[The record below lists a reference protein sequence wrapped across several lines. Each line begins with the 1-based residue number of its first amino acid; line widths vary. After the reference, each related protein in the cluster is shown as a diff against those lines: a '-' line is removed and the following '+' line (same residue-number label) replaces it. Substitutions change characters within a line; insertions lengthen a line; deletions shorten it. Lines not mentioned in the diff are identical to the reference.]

1 MKELN
6 GRKVLI
12 IVENLPVPFDR
23 RVWQEAKALKNM
35 GATVSVICPKGKGYT
50 KSFEIIQ
57 KIAIYRHNLPLEAR
71 RSFEYLL
78 EYPAALFWE
87 SILSV
92 KCLFQRGFDVIH
104 ACDPPDLLF
113 LIGAF
118 YKLFGKK
125 FVFDHHDLNPE
136 LYLAKFGGKGI
147 IYKILLML
155 ERLSYRIS
163 DIAIV
168 TNESF
173 RDIALDRGKKK
184 PEDVFVVRS
193 GPETER
199 IGRVTPNEKYKNGRK
214 YLVGYLGVI
223 GKQDGVHFLVEAC
236 DYLVNKKKR
245 KDIQFI
251 CMGGG
256 TELENIKEYARGK
269 NVGDYINFTGMI
281 NKRKLIFDI
290 LCSTDVCIATDV
302 FNEMNDR
309 STMNKIMEYMV
320 IKKAIV
326 QFDLKEGRRTAG
338 GASLYA
344 KPDDPADMA
353 EKILQLL
360 EDPKK
365 RKEMGI
371 IGYNRIINKMAW
383 KYEKEKLCKAYMRLF
398 DLE

>member
-256 TELENIKEYARGK
+256 TELENIKEYAREK
-269 NVGDYINFTGMI
+269 NVCDHINFTGMI

-290 LCSTDVCIATDV
+290 LGSTDVCIATDV
-302 FNEMNDR
+302 FNEMNDK

-344 KPDDPADMA
+344 KPDDPVDMA

-360 EDPKK
+360 KDPKK

-383 KYEKEKLCKAYMRLF
+383 KYEKENLCKAYMRLF